1 MTPALVVLGAT
12 GAIGRGVVDAAL
24 QAGSA
29 VIAVA
34 RGCSGL
40 KALEALHP
48 NADLTLVRASV
59 ATDREGAKLAKTLR
73 KLDRPIAGVVAA
85 VCGGGE
91 PGRVLDASANVL
103 RRRFDED
110 VLPHLVAARHL
121 LPLLTADHHGRYVL
135 IGGPGSEHPWAG
147 YGHRSVGAAALRM
160 LACALHDEARPLGVR
175 VQLLTVDTPART
187 DANAAHA
194 CPEWPDASDIGRQAL
209 ALCLRRDGGASDP
222 VVRYRPEA
230 RPTVL
235 APGSTFPR
243 TEAPSPPLPVP
254 DGDAACLSSRC
265 LQDARALLES
275 ITHPA
280 PKSIPSKG
288 EPPR

>member
-59 ATDREGAKLAKTLR
+59 ATDREGAKLAKALR
-73 KLDRPIAGVVAA
+73 KLDRPVAGVIAA

-91 PGRVLDASANVL
+91 PGRVLEAPAEVL

-121 LPLLTADHHGRYVL
+121 LPLLAAGHDRRYVL

-147 YGHRSVGAAALRM
+147 YGHRSIGAAALRM

-175 VQLLTVDTPART
+175 VQLLAVDTPARS

-194 CPEWPDASDIGRQAL
+194 CPEWPTASDIGRQAL
-209 ALCLRRDGGASDP
+209 ALCLRHGGTPEP

-230 RPTVL
+230 GPAVL
-235 APGSTFPR
+235 ASALTFPQR
-243 TEAPSPPLPVP
+243 EARSSPPPP
-254 DGDAACLSSRC
+254 NGDAAGLPPRD
-265 LQDARALLES
+265 LRDARALLES
-275 ITHPA
+275 MKSPA
-280 PKSIPSKG
+280 PNSIPTKG
-288 EPPR
+288 DPSA